1 MHAPPSAGESLRNSL
16 NTETFKTLL
25 SAPRFARGFSP
36 EPYPRRAFEH
46 GVGIALFRAPAA
58 RKNQRPTGP
67 TWAIR
72 RISTLTGYAAS
83 RHIQVDPSRSESIRV
98 ECIRSGR
105 PYPGHRVAEAHTA
118 AVGRQDGDGGEA
130 QLEFDLR
137 MVCCSPARPSRS
149 ESIRVDPSRVS
160 QCNWWRFDLRRACC
174 QPRPAHPSRPVSESR
189 SQLTRPA

>member
-1 MHAPPSAGESLRNSL
+1 MADCKLAIRIYRLQNPYLRIVVRTGLGQPVVQTRLGSTRMHAPPSASESLRNSL

-46 GVGIALFRAPAA
+46 GVSIALFRAPAA
-58 RKNQRPTGP
+58 RENQRPTGP

-72 RISTLTGYAAS
+72 RISIFTGYAAS
-83 RHIQVDPSRSESIRV
+83 RPIRIDLSRSESIRV

-118 AVGRQDGDGGEA
+118 AVGRQ
-130 QLEFDLR
+130 
-137 MVCCSPARPSRS
+137 PAAGC
-149 ESIRVDPSRVS
+149 
-160 QCNWWRFDLRRACC
+160 QWRRGRG
-174 QPRPAHPSRPVSESR
+174 P
-189 SQLTRPA
+189 T